1 MSLKQSM
8 ILFFTVLF
16 SIMILKVTYDA
27 ANRAAIEEA
36 PVVIKQVNTKHLHCL
51 ATAIYYEAGR
61 EPFLGQVAVARVVM
75 NRVRH
80 GFASDPCRVVY
91 QKTVKTDSE
100 DNTIVQCQFS
110 WVCEGLTAPTTTNS
124 RYQQSLSIARQVLAE
139 DKWSELLPSNTLFF
153 HNLSVHPRWVY
164 NRVTQIGNHIFYS
177 KGSPKI
183 IQKD

>member
-1 MSLKQSM
+1 MPSKKSM

-16 SIMILKVTYDA
+16 SIMILKVTHDA
-27 ANRAAIEEA
+27 TQQVAIEEA
-36 PVVIKQVNTKHLHCL
+36 PVVIKQVNTKHLQCL

-100 DNTIVQCQFS
+100 DNTIIQCQFS
-110 WVCEGLTAPTTTNS
+110 WVCEGLSTPIDTNR

-153 HNLSVHPRWVY
+153 HNLSAHPRWVY
-164 NRVTQIGNHIFYS
+164 KKVTQIGNHIFYS
-177 KGSPKI
+177 KS
-183 IQKD
+183 